1 MGKKIS
7 HNTEVKIRKHIIKT
21 MYNVTKTCKDI
32 YKKKLFK

>member
-21 MYNVTKTCKDI
+21 MAKTCKDI